1 MSNLENTKKF
11 YTLNTGD
18 KIPAVGLGTW
28 QSKPNEVREA
38 VKNALLKGYRHI
50 DTALAYGNEAE
61 VGQGIRDSG
70 VPRSEIWIT
79 TKLDNTW
86 HHRVTEGIDSSLKDL
101 GVDYVDL
108 YLVHWPSSTDP
119 NDKSKHLPDWNF
131 IKTWQEMQK
140 LPATG
145 KVRNIGVSNFG
156 IKNLEILLN
165 DPSTKIVPAV
175 NQIELHPNNP
185 SPKLVAYNTSK
196 GIHST
201 GYSCLGST
209 NSPLYKD
216 PTLLQL
222 AEKKGKTPQQ
232 VLLVWGL
239 QKGWSVIPKS
249 VSKSRID
256 ANFELD
262 GWSLTGE
269 EVNQLDNLKD
279 RFKVCGDAWLPIK
292 VFFGDDEFA
301 YAKAYKAIRANLPEP
316 SQQISLR
323 LQPAYLRITPKQP
336 INRAAAI
343 RQARSRH
350 FSTSAAGSFASYFQA
365 AVKPDRA
372 AYRSSRIAA
381 GISRF
386 TSRAPFAS
394 TLRPN
399 LTGGTLGRTAGG
411 YVIGAGRVG
420 GARYFSHGPAA
431 PAQVINNV
439 SVGVRAFFLSGQK
452 ARFDGIDPVTGNKK
466 FKAVTVLQDETE
478 RKMTSIPCT
487 SPGSFIDFQISPT
500 ITAFGLQKT
509 FASADTESETLNSE
523 GLLDVLSADFARALK
538 GLVAILND
546 LKRLATL
553 GDLPIV
559 LHDRSTIRVRFPGC
573 DAETVERLCD
583 EVGVQRGRIMQDADF
598 DLRTGA
604 ELALLFPFA
613 PSISPSS
620 DTDDL
625 FFRTE
630 VNPLQR
636 PDELDWQAMMS
647 GVGTQ
652 MSPESQRR
660 PSNELSFDDMTMFR
674 SNPWAKSPSGYSS
687 INVSELG
694 DRAFFPD
701 VLSHGIPESTS
712 EYEGFEGIRKFIA
725 ECDQAAARG

>member
-1 MSNLENTKKF
+1 MSLEHTKKV

-18 KIPAVGLGTW
+18 KIPAIGLGTW

-61 VGQGIRDSG
+61 VGQGIKDSG
-70 VPRSEIWIT
+70 VPREEIWIT

-86 HHRVTEGIDSSLKDL
+86 HHRVTDGINSSLKDL

-108 YLVHWPSSTDP
+108 YLMHWPSSTDP
-119 NDKSKHLPDWNF
+119 NDLKKHLPDWDF

-156 IKNLEILLN
+156 IRNLEKLLN
-165 DPSTKIVPAV
+165 DPSCKIVPAV

-185 SPKLVAYNTSK
+185 SPKLVAYNSSK

-216 PTLLQL
+216 PTLLKL

-232 VLLVWGL
+232 VLLVWGI

-256 ANFELD
+256 ANFEID
-262 GWSLTGE
+262 GWSLTDE
-269 EVNQLDNLKD
+269 EINELDNLKD
-279 RFKVCGDAWLPIK
+279 RFKSILR
-292 VFFGDDEFA
+292 FA
-301 YAKAYKAIRANLPEP
+301 YAKAYKAVRAKIPEP
-316 SQQISLR
+316 AQQVSLR
-323 LQPAYLRITPKQP
+323 VQPVYARITPQQP
-336 INRAAAI
+336 VNRAAAI
-343 RQARSRH
+343 RQARSRY
-350 FSTSAAGSFASYFQA
+350 FSTRASGPFASYFKA
-365 AVKPDRA
+365 AVQGDKT
-372 AYRSSRIAA
+372 AYRSSRIA
-381 GISRF
+381 GNISRL

-411 YVIGAGRVG
+411 YVIGAGRIG

-431 PAQVINNV
+431 PAQVIHNV

-452 ARFDGIDPVTGNKK
+452 ARFDGIDPITGNKK
-466 FKAVTVLQDETE
+466 FKVVSALQDEAE
-478 RKMTSIPCT
+478 RKMTAISRAA
-487 SPGSFIDFQISPT
+487 PGSFIDFKISPT
-500 ITAFGLQKT
+500 ITAFGLQKQ
-509 FASADTESETLNSE
+509 FAPAGDESDTLNTE
-523 GLLDVLSADFARALK
+523 GLLDFLSADFARAVK
-538 GLVAILND
+538 DFAAILND
-546 LKRLATL
+546 LKRLAAL
-553 GDLPIV
+553 GDLPIS
-559 LHDRSTIRVRFPGC
+559 LQDRSTIRVRFPGC

-583 EVGVQRGRIMQDADF
+583 EVGVQRGKVGQDADF
-598 DLRTGA
+598 DINTGA

-613 PSISPSS
+613 PSVAPSS
-620 DTDDL
+620 DTDI
-625 FFRTE
+625 FFFHKEAQPQQPEE
-630 VNPLQR
+630 V
-636 PDELDWQAMMS
+636 DWQAMLS
-647 GVGTQ
+647 SEDVTQ
-652 MSPESQRR
+652 TSLGYAKL
-660 PSNELSFDDMTMFR
+660 SNHDLSFDDMTMFG
-674 SNPWAKSPSGYSS
+674 SNPWARSPSGYSS
-687 INVSELG
+687 IGVSELG

-701 VLSHGIPESTS
+701 TVSYSIPESLS
-712 EYEGFEGIRKFIA
+712 GCEGSDGIRRFIA
-725 ECDQAAARG
+725 ECDQAAAH